1 VDAAWAGE
9 ILVFGVAAA
18 IVFLV
23 GRFAPAEGRDH
34 PHPVD
39 PGAHISGGRYDA
51 DDGESAW
58 EDRISRARRVAFFAW
73 AGVVTATLGIMFFG
87 LTSLVLGWFEAEDGP
102 IIPVTDLGH
111 GVLVGILITGGVLVQ
126 LRASERRIAGV
137 QQATLGS
144 LALLIS
150 CPLASD
156 TQNVAPGLITLA
168 AIAVLAALHPARREF
183 FRRGISFS
191 PALAAIAVLGAVPF
205 ITYAL
210 SMAAQARVLVAPP
223 HHIQRLATMA
233 AMAIAVILV
242 GLLAAFQ
249 TRGWRIP
256 AWCAGAAAMVF
267 GLASVVFPT
276 YRGSAGRGLGA
287 LALGGGFLFI
297 VVAEGQASRQ
307 RRERPET

>member
-1 VDAAWAGE
+1 MD
-9 ILVFGVAAA
+9 
-18 IVFLV
+18 
-23 GRFAPAEGRDH
+23 
-34 PHPVD
+34 
-39 PGAHISGGRYDA
+39 
-51 DDGESAW
+51 ESAS
-58 EDRISRARRVAFFAW
+58 EIRISPARRVAFLAW
-73 AGVVTATLGIMFFG
+73 VGVVTATLGIMFFG

-102 IIPVTDLGH
+102 IIPVTDLGY
-111 GVLVGILITGGVLVQ
+111 GALVGILITGGVLVQ

-156 TQNVAPGLITLA
+156 TQNMAPGLITLA
-168 AIAVLAALHPARREF
+168 AIAVLAALHPDRREF

-233 AMAIAVILV
+233 AMAIAVVLT
-242 GLLAAFQ
+242 GLLAAF
-249 TRGWRIP
+249 RRE
-256 AWCAGAAAMVF
+256 
-267 GLASVVFPT
+267 
-276 YRGSAGRGLGA
+276 
-287 LALGGGFLFI
+287 GGGSPHG
-297 VVAEGQASRQ
+297 APGRQ
-307 RRERPET
+307 R